1 MRQLSR
7 RSFEVVGNHANMG
20 VGKRDGLAPR
30 AGPARR
36 EAINHRVAFGRSRPR
51 SAPLRVTA
59 PPVEEPTWEVRRP
72 GNGGRRMDRRTRMIL
87 TVAVVAAIVVNI
99 GAAWAYWRLTTS
111 ATGGQNAGAAVE
123 LASRGRSDLSRP
135 LARGGVGNL
144 TVTVTNDNSF
154 PVRIGSVALGAATIV
169 ADDEHRENGC
179 PDATGVT
186 ATRRDFPVSW
196 VVAKNTLGAFT
207 IRAGLRM
214 ARNANPACEGASFT
228 IPIRVSG
235 VSATS

>member
-7 RSFEVVGNHANMG
+7 RSFEVVGDHANMG
-20 VGKRDGLAPR
+20 VGNRDGFAPR
-30 AGPARR
+30 AGPAKR

-51 SAPLRVTA
+51 SAPPRVA
-59 PPVEEPTWEVRRP
+59 VAQVEEPTWEVRRP
-72 GNGGRRMDRRTRMIL
+72 GNGGRRMDRRTRLIL
-87 TVAVVAAIVVNI
+87 TVALIAAIVVNV

-111 ATGGQNAGAAVE
+111 TTGGEKAGAVVE
-123 LASRGRSDLSRP
+123 LALRGRSDLSRP

-144 TVTVTNDNSF
+144 TVTVRNDNSF
-154 PVRIGSVALGAATIV
+154 PVRISSVAPGVATVV

-179 PDATGVT
+179 QDATGVT
-186 ATRRDFPVSW
+186 MTRRDFPVSW

-207 IRAGLRM
+207 IPAALRM
-214 ARNANPACEGASFT
+214 ARNANPACEGANFT
-228 IPIRVSG
+228 VPIQVGG